1 MTIRKMNINNLV
13 GIYDSGFQVM
23 VEYKSHPI
31 VLKIYERVKSFEIL
45 CLFFSWF
52 YITKL
57 KRNDDFYS

>member
-23 VEYKSHPI
+23 VEYKIHPI
-31 VLKIYERVKSFEIL
+31 VLKIYERVKSFKIL
-45 CLFFSWF
+45 CLLFSWF

-57 KRNDDFYS
+57 KRNDDLYS